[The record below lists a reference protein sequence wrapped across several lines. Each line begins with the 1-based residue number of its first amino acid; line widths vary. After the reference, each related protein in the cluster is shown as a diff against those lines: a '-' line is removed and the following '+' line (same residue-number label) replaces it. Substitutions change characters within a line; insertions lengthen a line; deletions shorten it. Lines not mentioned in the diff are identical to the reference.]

1 MKLGPYG
8 EKWIGGLNELFTD
21 ARSLCTDWQQTFF
34 TGIVEKAEKFGD
46 GAYITEKQLFQLNKI
61 ADVYGYAEIEESEL
75 DDEA

>member
-21 ARSLCTDWQQTFF
+21 SASLCTTWQQEFF

-46 GAYITEKQLFQLNKI
+46 GAYITEKQIVQLNKI
-61 ADVYGYAEIEESEL
+61 ADIYGYQEL
-75 DDEA
+75 DETELDHD